1 MTLLEKI
8 QKDSS
13 IQVHGQVYIV
23 KGKAMYV
30 SVKNPD
36 TEYAK
41 ILLNDH
47 NVLVL
52 SPFDNVAY
60 IGKNMGR
67 LHEFDNFP
75 ESVCFNGVQYNQV
88 ANDYQLVTQLVFG
101 SPLDVEGEVQY
112 WDYEAGDSIISTA
125 ITSRKK
131 ERADVVGRYISFEEI
146 EIL

>member
-8 QKDSS
+8 QKDCS
-13 IQVHGQVYIV
+13 IQVHGQVYTV

-30 SVKNPD
+30 TVKNPD
-36 TEYAK
+36 AEYAK

-52 SPFDNVAY
+52 SPSDGVAY

-67 LHEFDNFP
+67 LPEFDNFP
-75 ESVCFNGVQYNQV
+75 ELVCFNGVQYNQV
-88 ANDYQLVTQLVFG
+88 ADDYQIVTQIVFG

-112 WDYEAGDSIISTA
+112 WDYESGTSIISTA

-131 ERADVVGRYISFEEI
+131 DRADVVGQYISFEEI
-146 EIL
+146 EVL

>member
-1 MTLLEKI
+1 MTVLEMI
-8 QKDSS
+8 QEGDS
-13 IQVHGQVYIV
+13 IQVRGQIYNV

-30 SVKNPD
+30 TEKNPE

-52 SPFDNVAY
+52 SPLDGVAY

-67 LHEFDNFP
+67 IPEFDDFP
-75 ESVCFNGVQYNQV
+75 YSARFNGVQYNQV
-88 ANDYQLVTQLVFG
+88 ASDYQMVTQIIFG
-101 SPLDVEGEVQY
+101 STLDVEGEVRY
-112 WDYEAGDSIISTA
+112 WDYESGDSIISTA
-125 ITSRKK
+125 ITSRTND
-131 ERADVVGRYISFEEI
+131 RADVVGQYISFDEI